1 MMQIGMM
8 GVWSSPY
15 IAYLTSSESQ
25 IPITMDEASWVVSLL
40 NLGRLIGAISGSVA
54 VNYLGTKTTILVTSL
69 PMAFC
74 WLFTMVADRAE
85 WLYAARFLGGIG
97 QGKTYSSFSLYLS
110 EIADPTIRGALVVL
124 GMYSIYMYSTCI
136 NLYKYI

>member
-1 MMQIGMM
+1 MQIGMM
-8 GVWSSPY
+8 VAWSSPY
-15 IAYLTSSESQ
+15 IAYLTSSKSH
-25 IPITMDEASWVVSLL
+25 IPITMNEASWIVSLL

-74 WLFTMVADRAE
+74 WLFIIVADGAE

-97 QGKTYSSFSLYLS
+97 LGKTYSSFSLYLS
-110 EIADPTIRGALVVL
+110 EIANPTIRGALIVL
-124 GMYSIYMYSTCI
+124 GTCSIYSYIFMYI
-136 NLYKYI
+136 HV